1 MRYIVMHKVDAK
13 MEAGAPPDARIIQ
26 DMGALVQES
35 LKQGVFLNGA
45 GLHKSAR
52 RARVVCKR
60 GDASVTRGPYSG
72 KNELVA
78 AVTMISTRS
87 FDDAVTQAKKL
98 GGILGEAEI
107 EVGPTV
113 EPWDLGLAP
122 KPEKKVPEN
131 FLLLCKST
139 PEDEGVPESSLR
151 HRTAVQELAKSL
163 GSDGVVHAVE
173 TLAPSSRGLRL
184 STREGKRSWVDG
196 PFAESKELIAGF
208 SLLELPGRAEIIAW
222 ADRYAAILGDNEVDI
237 REVHAPPA
245 QR

>member
-26 DMGALVQES
+26 EMGTLVQES

-45 GLHKSAR
+45 GLHKSAP
-52 RARVVCKR
+52 RARVVSRR
-60 GDASVTRGPYSG
+60 GDASVARGPDSG

-87 FDDAVTQAKKL
+87 FDDAITQAKKL
-98 GGILGEAEI
+98 GAILGDAEI

-122 KPEKKVPEN
+122 KPEKQVPEN

-139 PEDEGVPESSLR
+139 PEDEGIPESSIR
-151 HRTAVQELAKSL
+151 YRTAAQELAKSL
-163 GSDGVVHAVE
+163 GNDGVVHAVE

-208 SLLELPGRAEIIAW
+208 SLLELPSKPDVIAW

-237 REVHAPPA
+237 REVHAPPVG
-245 QR
+245 R